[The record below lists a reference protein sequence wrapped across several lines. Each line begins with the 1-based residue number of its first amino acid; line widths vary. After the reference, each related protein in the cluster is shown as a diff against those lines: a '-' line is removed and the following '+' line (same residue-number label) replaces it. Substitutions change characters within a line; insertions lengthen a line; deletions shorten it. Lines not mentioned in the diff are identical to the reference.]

1 MKPYKTP
8 KITVHGSLVDITRAF
23 VDKPAGKSDAFGS
36 GILPPG

>member
-8 KITVHGSLVDITRAF
+8 KITVHGSLVDITKE
-23 VDKPAGKSDAFGS
+23 VNKPAGKSDAFGS